1 MYSFSNLLK
10 TQAGRTQYS
19 PPIMVTVI
27 YVIISIV
34 WIQWSDALVMQIA
47 NNNSTLLT
55 QLQNKKGLAFIMF
68 SGSLLYF
75 ISNYFCKR
83 ALKSNKQKC
92 SLEQKLNGLNIA
104 TRGGMIDY
112 DVELKKALINDKM
125 KFFFPST
132 HNIVLD
138 FLLLFLERI
147 HQDDRE
153 RVRNEYDAA
162 ILSTQD
168 VWTTEYKVLGS
179 DNNYYTVISS
189 IFLIR
194 NKQGTIHRLIGE
206 MQDISQLRN
215 LQAEHYN
222 QRLKHKQALARTI
235 IKAQENERNRWAQE
249 LHDNISQILT
259 VINLYLSNTKV
270 KIENNVAMI
279 NEAKKMI
286 TEVQQEIR
294 FLSASMK
301 PPAFASMTLQQ
312 TIERLI
318 TDVNR
323 TKTNQFSFT
332 NARFDEEKLND
343 DQKLLVYRIVQEQL
357 NNIIKYAN
365 ADLIEI
371 DLSSNNNCVYINI
384 TDDGNGFDQ
393 TNIKTGLG
401 FRNMQSRLAVYNG
414 ELQLESS
421 PGNGCRLAAS
431 FHT

>member
-1 MYSFSNLLK
+1 MHPFTNLLK
-10 TQAGRTQYS
+10 NRAGLPQYS
-19 PPIMVTVI
+19 PPIMLTAI
-27 YVIISIV
+27 YVIVSIV
-34 WIQWSDALVMQIA
+34 WIQWSDTLVMQIA
-47 NNNSTLLT
+47 NNNSALLT
-55 QLQNKKGLAFIMF
+55 QLQSKKGFAFIIF

-83 ALKSNKQKC
+83 ALKSNQQKC

-104 TRGGMIDY
+104 IRGGMIDY

-125 KFFFPST
+125 KFFFPSIHDT
-132 HNIVLD
+132 VPD

-153 RVRNEYDAA
+153 RVRNEYDAV
-162 ILSTQD
+162 ILSAQD

-179 DNNYYTVISS
+179 DSNYYTVISS

-194 NKQGTIHRLIGE
+194 NNQGSVHRLIGE

-215 LQAEHYN
+215 LQAEHYK
-222 QRLKHKQALARTI
+222 QILKHKQALARTI

-270 KIENNVAMI
+270 KIDNNVLMI
-279 NEAKKMI
+279 SESNKMI
-286 TEVQQEIR
+286 SEVQQEIR

-301 PPAFASMTLQQ
+301 PPTFASMTLQQ

-318 TDVNR
+318 LDVTR
-323 TKTNQFSFT
+323 TKTNKFYFT
-332 NARFDEEKLND
+332 SAEFDETILND
-343 DQKLLVYRIVQEQL
+343 DQKLLIYRVVQEQL

-365 ADLIEI
+365 ADVVEI
-371 DLSSNNNCVYINI
+371 DLKSNNNCFYINI
-384 TDDGNGFDQ
+384 TDNGTGFDQ

-401 FRNMQSRLAVYNG
+401 FRNMQSRLALYNG
-414 ELQLESS
+414 EMQLKSS
-421 PGNGCRLAAS
+421 PGNGCSLAAS
-431 FHT
+431 FQT

>member
-1 MYSFSNLLK
+1 MHPFTNLLK
-10 TQAGRTQYS
+10 NRAGLPQYS
-19 PPIMVTVI
+19 PPIMLTAI
-27 YVIISIV
+27 YVIVSIV
-34 WIQWSDALVMQIA
+34 WIQWSDTLVMQIA
-47 NNNSTLLT
+47 NNNSALLT
-55 QLQNKKGLAFIMF
+55 QLQSKKGFAFIIF

-83 ALKSNKQKC
+83 ALKSNQQKC

-104 TRGGMIDY
+104 IRGGMIDY

-125 KFFFPST
+125 KFFFPSIHDT
-132 HNIVLD
+132 VPD

-153 RVRNEYDAA
+153 RVRNEYDAV
-162 ILSTQD
+162 ILSAQD

-179 DNNYYTVISS
+179 DSNYYTVISS

-194 NKQGTIHRLIGE
+194 NNQGSVHRLIGE

-215 LQAEHYN
+215 LQAEHYK
-222 QRLKHKQALARTI
+222 QILKHKQALARTI

-270 KIENNVAMI
+270 KIDNNVLMI
-279 NEAKKMI
+279 SESKKMI
-286 TEVQQEIR
+286 SEVQQEIR

-301 PPAFASMTLQQ
+301 PPTFASMTLQQ

-318 TDVNR
+318 LDVTR
-323 TKTNQFSFT
+323 TKTNKFYFT
-332 NARFDEEKLND
+332 SAEFDETILND
-343 DQKLLVYRIVQEQL
+343 DQKLLIYRVVQEQL

-365 ADLIEI
+365 ADVVEI
-371 DLSSNNNCVYINI
+371 DLKSNNNCFYINI
-384 TDDGNGFDQ
+384 TDNGTGFDQ

-401 FRNMQSRLAVYNG
+401 FRNMQSRLALYNG
-414 ELQLESS
+414 EMQLKSS
-421 PGNGCRLAAS
+421 PGNGCSLAAS
-431 FHT
+431 FQT